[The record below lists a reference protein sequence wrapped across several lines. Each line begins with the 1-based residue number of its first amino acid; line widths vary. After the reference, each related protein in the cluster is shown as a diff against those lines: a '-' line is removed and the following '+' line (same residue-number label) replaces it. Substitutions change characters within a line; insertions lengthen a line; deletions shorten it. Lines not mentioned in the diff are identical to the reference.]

1 MDYEAIESD
10 KELWEGYEA
19 WLDEQ
24 AALNYFQWMVKH
36 SYDQVFGVS
45 L

>member
-10 KELWEGYEA
+10 KELWQGYEA

-24 AALNYFQWMVKH
+24 ADLYEYQTMIEH
-36 SYDQVFGVS
+36 SSDQVFGVS